1 MTSPID
7 TEQPIPGSPDPVG
20 AHSLA
25 VDLSGTGI
33 AVGLITPSGEIPCS
47 QRIPLGAGG
56 VTGPEGAAAV
66 FEALCAAID
75 DVLHAGGLDP
85 DDPAG
90 TAGIGVTVAG
100 LHDRESGVVSP
111 DGIPAWRRFTL
122 RERLADR
129 YGRPVRIIAD
139 GVAMTI
145 AEHWRGAAR
154 GRRNVLGIVAGET
167 LSGGF
172 VLDGSL
178 VSGTTGNAGQI
189 GHLCVDPAGP
199 VCTCGAVGC
208 LQSVAGAAALTSWY
222 ALHPGGDWA
231 TVPWDRSE
239 AGRRES
245 AAAVRRI
252 AEAAWAGDPL
262 AVAAFRRT
270 GEAIGTAVAGVV
282 TLLDLDV
289 VVVGG
294 ALAAAGSVLF
304 TPIADGYRR
313 HAALDYAALPR
324 VVPGV
329 LGADA
334 AMLGAGAVV
343 LRPAEYWPYPG

>member
-1 MTSPID
+1 MTRP
-7 TEQPIPGSPDPVG
+7 EPDPAVPDRPVPDPG
-20 AHSLA
+20 CRQALA

-33 AVGLITPSGEIPCS
+33 AVGLVTATGEIPCS
-47 QRIPLGAGG
+47 QRIPVGG
-56 VTGPEGAAAV
+56 DGPGPV

-75 DVLHAGGLDP
+75 DVLHAGGLEA
-85 DDPAG
+85 DDPGG

-100 LHDRESGVVSP
+100 LHDRESGAVSP

-122 RERLADR
+122 RDRLADR
-129 YGRPVRIIAD
+129 YARSVRIIAD

-145 AEHWRGAAR
+145 AEHWRGAGR
-154 GRRNVLGIVAGET
+154 GRRNVLGIVAGES
-167 LSGGF
+167 LSGGL

-178 VSGTTGNAGQI
+178 VAGTTGNAGQI

-199 VCTCGAVGC
+199 PCECGAVGC
-208 LQSVAGAAALTSWY
+208 LQAIAGAGAIAAWF
-222 ALHPGGDWA
+222 ARHPGGDWA
-231 TVPWDRSE
+231 TVPWDPTADARSE
-239 AGRRES
+239 SGT
-245 AAAVRRI
+245 AVRRI

-262 AVAAFRRT
+262 AVATFRRT

-294 ALAAAGSVLF
+294 ALASAGSVLF
-304 TPIADGYRR
+304 NPIADGYRR
-313 HAALDYAALPR
+313 HAALDYAAPPR

-334 AMLGAGAVV
+334 ALVGAGAAV
-343 LRPAEYWPYPG
+343 LRPAHYWPYPA